1 MAKDLVVLRMTLEEA
16 QLLVVTL
23 QNSVEGVEKVL
34 RAERDPIRLQFLGRY
49 LPTFKRLRDSLAAS
63 MKATGSPM

>member
-1 MAKDLVVLRMTLEEA
+1 MKLGI
-16 QLLVVTL
+16 
-23 QNSVEGVEKVL
+23 GVGYSGADMRLPIEKVL

-63 MKATGSPM
+63 MKATGSPA